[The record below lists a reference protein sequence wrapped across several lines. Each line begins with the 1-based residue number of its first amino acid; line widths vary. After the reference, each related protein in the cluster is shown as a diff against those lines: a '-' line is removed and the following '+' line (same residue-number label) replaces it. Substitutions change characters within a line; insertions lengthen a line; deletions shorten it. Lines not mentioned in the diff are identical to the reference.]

1 MMTSVHVKRIQ
12 RLIVELNLF
21 KTHDSTEAEISYQ
34 RVATRFY
41 LKSSHLIDYN
51 ANVHVPLRNPVSNKH
66 KCFFQIRQHTIQ
78 LKVYTPVVFDQKQ

>member
-1 MMTSVHVKRIQ
+1 MMTNVHVKRIQ

-41 LKSSHLIDYN
+41 LK
-51 ANVHVPLRNPVSNKH
+51 
-66 KCFFQIRQHTIQ
+66 
-78 LKVYTPVVFDQKQ
+78 